1 MSDNGVNSDEERKK
15 FFGRLEDIILE
26 MDIEKSEI
34 NADNADPTKDSFH
47 EEVSTD
53 KTEVYH
59 NSSFPNNPTGYK
71 NF

>member
-1 MSDNGVNSDEERKK
+1 
-15 FFGRLEDIILE
+15 

-71 NF
+71 NS